1 MKKRESLVLIGFAY
15 LLLSASI
22 PFSPAQAAGGPT
34 PQNPLILT
42 YEFWLSNK
50 VGSWPYVESY
60 FKKLEEITGGAVKME
75 YHTGGAL
82 GKPDEIYERTLR
94 GVNNIG
100 HFPPGYTPGV
110 FPMFEMFELPIH
122 FPTAETLTHAALAMN
137 DKGYFKKDFSNVKLL
152 SMYSNGPWVLYLTK
166 DKVTT
171 VDGLKGLKLNSASE
185 GWVKVSKLLGATP
198 VSIFPAEHYSAL
210 QKGIMDGLWQLWDAT
225 LVYKMNEVC
234 KYVNEVLFGTL
245 MHVSAMNIDTWNKLP
260 DVAKAYLES
269 NFKTFSLEQSKRI
282 SRLDGSRKAFLST
295 PSNEIYSFS
304 KEEMAKLSQR
314 LTPITAEWI
323 AAREA
328 KKLPAKQAIVD
339 LDQILKSRPPS
350 RILGYTR

>member
-1 MKKRESLVLIGFAY
+1 MKKTESFILIGFAY
-15 LLLSASI
+15 LLLSAAM
-22 PFSPAQAAGGPT
+22 PFSLAHAAQGPT

-122 FPTAETLTHAALAMN
+122 FPTAETLTQAALAMN
-137 DKGYFKKDFSNVKLL
+137 DKGYFKKDFSKVKLL
-152 SMYSNGPWVLYLTK
+152 SMYSNGPWVLYLAK

-171 VDGLKGLKLNSASE
+171 VEGLKGLKLNSASE
-185 GWVKVSKLLGATP
+185 GWVNVTKLLGGVP

-234 KYVNEVLFGTL
+234 KYVNQVLFGTL
-245 MHVSAMNIDTWNKLP
+245 MHVSAMNMDTWNKLP
-260 DVAKAYLES
+260 DAAKAYLES
-269 NFKTFSLEQSKRI
+269 NFRTFSLEQSRRI
-282 SRLDGSRKAFLST
+282 SRLDASRKAFLST
-295 PSNEIYSFS
+295 PGNEIYSFS

-314 LTPITAEWI
+314 LTPITTNWI

-328 KKLPAKQAIVD
+328 KKLPAKQAIAD
-339 LDQILKSRPPS
+339 LDQILRNRPDC